1 MTWDTITLTP
11 FWGADVITCIREAKA
26 ISCVIFQTIYFKFN
40 GYMFTITPSSDEQME
55 YVKYREWMRK

>member
-26 ISCVIFQTIYFKFN
+26 MSMVLLQTVHFKFN
-40 GYMFTITPSSDEQME
+40 GYMFAITYTTDENME
-55 YVKYREWMRK
+55 YTKYREWMHK